1 MCEPAQEKE
10 KTMKKGLK
18 KLLSVVLTM
27 AIMLVSVP
35 AVAFGA
41 GEVTDMEGKP
51 VDVVKCVETAAA
63 DPSAGGYKFSIPK
76 ETKEVSFPIQIDK
89 MGKVEMV
96 LMPADLLDEATE
108 AAALSAQAL
117 DTKNIAALVAQV
129 EDDEDAPD
137 EESDDISE
145 LLKKSNLTMS
155 LYDANNQLVCESEV
169 YQMLG
174 IMYVALFDYK
184 ETGTYT
190 AKIKVNGE
198 VTEDQVYDFL
208 MVPALISAEDGVL
221 VPNQPVMGVSLENKH
236 IYYRVDMK
244 QDGYVTFSGNNM
256 GKMVLNDE
264 MLNDTSAMNASLKLQ
279 LCDSKKYP
287 MAKAVTFNAKKTEA
301 VVALR
306 KGTYYFRLKEEKDTS
321 FMLQMSTKAVKSVA
335 GTKKANAKAIKLKQ
349 AVEGIQVL
357 NEKKENWYKV
367 NVTSKKNLSV
377 SLSRITEN
385 GTFNVYIYNAKGK
398 RVACETNTTK
408 VSGTNKSNVTLRSIN
423 KLPKGTYYIKVVK
436 SNANA
441 TGYYK
446 LTAK

>member
-1 MCEPAQEKE
+1 MCESAQEKE

-145 LLKKSNLTMS
+145 LLKKSDLTMS

-198 VTEDQVYDFL
+198 AEDQVYDFL

-244 QDGYVTFSGNNM
+244 QDGYVTFSGTNM
-256 GKMVLNDE
+256 GKMVLNEE
-264 MLNDTSAMNASLKLQ
+264 MLNDTSAVNASLKLQ
-279 LCDSKKYP
+279 LCNSKKQP

-349 AVEGIQVL
+349 AIEGIQVL

-408 VSGTNKSNVTLRSIN
+408 TNGTNKSNVTLRSIN

>member
-264 MLNDTSAMNASLKLQ
+264 MLNDTSAMNASLKL
-279 LCDSKKYP
+279 
-287 MAKAVTFNAKKTEA
+287 
-301 VVALR
+301 
-306 KGTYYFRLKEEKDTS
+306 
-321 FMLQMSTKAVKSVA
+321 
-335 GTKKANAKAIKLKQ
+335 
-349 AVEGIQVL
+349 
-357 NEKKENWYKV
+357 
-367 NVTSKKNLSV
+367 
-377 SLSRITEN
+377 
-385 GTFNVYIYNAKGK
+385 
-398 RVACETNTTK
+398 
-408 VSGTNKSNVTLRSIN
+408 
-423 KLPKGTYYIKVVK
+423 
-436 SNANA
+436 
-441 TGYYK
+441 
-446 LTAK
+446 

>member
-1 MCEPAQEKE
+1 MCESAQEKE

-96 LMPADLLDEATE
+96 LMPADLLDEPTE

-117 DTKNIAALVAQV
+117 DTKNIAALVAQAK
-129 EDDEDAPD
+129 EDEDAPD

-198 VTEDQVYDFL
+198 AEDQVYDFL

-221 VPNQPVMGVSLENKH
+221 APNQPVMGVSLENKH

-244 QDGYVTFSGNNM
+244 QDGYVTFSGTNM
-256 GKMVLNDE
+256 GKMVLNEE
-264 MLNDTSAMNASLKLQ
+264 MLNDTSAVNASLKLQ
-279 LCDSKKYP
+279 LCNSKKQP

-408 VSGTNKSNVTLRSIN
+408 TNGTNKSYVTLRSIN

-446 LTAK
+446 

>member
-1 MCEPAQEKE
+1 MCESAQEKE

-198 VTEDQVYDFL
+198 AEDQVYDFL

-244 QDGYVTFSGNNM
+244 QDGYVTFSGTNM
-256 GKMVLNDE
+256 GKMVLNEE

-279 LCDSKKYP
+279 LCDSKKQP
-287 MAKAVTFNAKKTEA
+287 MAKAVTFNAKKTE
-301 VVALR
+301 
-306 KGTYYFRLKEEKDTS
+306 
-321 FMLQMSTKAVKSVA
+321 AVKSVA

-349 AVEGIQVL
+349 AIEGIQVL

-408 VSGTNKSNVTLRSIN
+408 TNGTNKSNVTLRSIN